1 MRLTHKHKYKAD
13 NKRFVFDMKDY
24 RKACQKLGQLE
35 DIEEE
40 LEIDLITLFKA
51 LKNGIWSK
59 KGDKVEKIEITDNLR
74 LVLDCNGST
83 DKTNYWILD
92 YYDMNSNR
100 TESIDNWWIDDYG
113 KTWALTKEEL
123 L

>member
-1 MRLTHKHKYKAD
+1 MRLTHKYKYKAD

-24 RKACQKLGQLE
+24 RKACQKFGQLE

-40 LEIDLITLFKA
+40 LGIDLITYVKATTQPILYIKNVPFDNEIKAAFMEAITIDDMTKDYLIWFSCGKGKRYLFLIK
-51 LKNGIWSK
+51 
-59 KGDKVEKIEITDNLR
+59 
-74 LVLDCNGST
+74 
-83 DKTNYWILD
+83 
-92 YYDMNSNR
+92 
-100 TESIDNWWIDDYG
+100 DYG